1 MNDNK
6 QKDLQTAPEEYGRG
20 DYHYRYLIIGVF
32 FALICIVYIFSAI
45 RTQRLYGGKE
55 ADADDGYTER
65 YVTVQAVRGEIYDT
79 NGRVL
84 VSNEYSYSLI
94 YDYSA
99 MRKNYSEQNSDIIT
113 VIGLLDGTDCRAES
127 QCPFKGVYPN
137 ITFDVDI
144 LKNSTVKARLARI
157 IGEHSLEEDAPAAEI
172 AKAIAEKYAML
183 DSSGEPIYTPEETT
197 ELIRVRYEMEA
208 IRFSAVEPYVFGNG
222 IDMSIITA
230 VRELG
235 LRGVDV
241 KIDYSRVY
249 HYPGYASHILGRISR
264 ILAENAEYYSSL
276 GYPMTA
282 KVGISGCELAFEE
295 YLHGLDGEMKIV
307 EDKEGNIVSRE
318 ITKEPVAGKDIY
330 LTIDIFLQMAAED
343 ALADNIQYV
352 VEKSAAT
359 EGDLDGED
367 CNAGA
372 IVVQAAEGGA
382 ILAMGSYPTF
392 DLSTFNRDF
401 AELVNDPRSVYTNRA
416 LMGQYRPG
424 STAKI
429 GTSVAA
435 LAEPLYIDSALFT
448 SASKIETKGIYT
460 FYEDY
465 QPECWLYTDYHT
477 SHGSINMSRAI
488 SVSCNYFYYELGR
501 IMGIDRINKYFTI
514 FGMGQPTGIELA
526 ENVGV
531 LGNAAYK
538 QTLNIPLS
546 DRAWMPGDTLR
557 TAIGVGYSEHTPLQI
572 SNYISMIVNGGTR
585 YAAHLL
591 KEVRSFSG
599 EVIYSSVPEVKAEV
613 EISNAA
619 YNSIIEGMQGAL
631 SSSADLRSSFGDF
644 PAEIGAGGKTGT
656 AQTFSTASNNAVFVT
671 FAPLK
676 EPEIVVACVLE
687 RGAHGYN
694 ASWAAREVL
703 DRYFGLAAEEQVPI
717 E

>member
-1 MNDNK
+1 
-6 QKDLQTAPEEYGRG
+6 
-20 DYHYRYLIIGVF
+20 
-32 FALICIVYIFSAI
+32 
-45 RTQRLYGGKE
+45 
-55 ADADDGYTER
+55 
-65 YVTVQAVRGEIYDT
+65 
-79 NGRVL
+79 
-84 VSNEYSYSLI
+84 
-94 YDYSA
+94 
-99 MRKNYSEQNSDIIT
+99 
-113 VIGLLDGTDCRAES
+113 
-127 QCPFKGVYPN
+127 
-137 ITFDVDI
+137 
-144 LKNSTVKARLARI
+144 
-157 IGEHSLEEDAPAAEI
+157 
-172 AKAIAEKYAML
+172 
-183 DSSGEPIYTPEETT
+183 
-197 ELIRVRYEMEA
+197 
-208 IRFSAVEPYVFGNG
+208 
-222 IDMSIITA
+222 
-230 VRELG
+230 
-235 LRGVDV
+235 
-241 KIDYSRVY
+241 
-249 HYPGYASHILGRISR
+249 
-264 ILAENAEYYSSL
+264 
-276 GYPMTA
+276 
-282 KVGISGCELAFEE
+282 
-295 YLHGLDGEMKIV
+295 MKIV

-392 DLSTFNRDF
+392 DLTTFNRDF

-676 EPEIVVACVLE
+676 KPEIVVACVLE

>member
-6 QKDLQTAPEEYGRG
+6 QKEVHSSAEEYGRS
-20 DYHYRYLIIGVF
+20 DFFYRYLIIGVS
-32 FALICIVYIFSAI
+32 FALICIVYIFSAFRI
-45 RTQRLYGGKE
+45 QSLYGGKE
-55 ADADDGYTER
+55 VDADDGYTER
-65 YVTVQAVRGEIYDT
+65 YVKLQAVRGEIYDT
-79 NGRVL
+79 NGNIL
-84 VSNEYSYSLI
+84 VSNEYTYSLI

-99 MRKNYSEQNSDIIT
+99 MAKTYSEQNEDIIT
-113 VIGLLDGTDCRAES
+113 LVSLLADTDFRTES
-127 QCPFKGVYPN
+127 QCPFKGTYPN

-144 LKNSTVKARLARI
+144 LKNSTVKSRLARI
-157 IGEHSLEEDAPAAEI
+157 IGEYSLDEDAAASEI
-172 AKAIAEKYAML
+172 AEALAQKYAML
-183 DSSGEPIYTPEETT
+183 DASGEPKYTPEEMT

-208 IRFSAVEPYVFGNG
+208 IRFSAVEPYVFAEG
-222 IDMSIITA
+222 IDLALITS
-230 VRELG
+230 VRELAV
-235 LRGVDV
+235 RGADI
-241 KIDYSRVY
+241 KIDYSRAY

-264 ILAENAEYYSSL
+264 ILAEDAEYYSEL

-295 YLHGLDGEMKIV
+295 YLRGMDGEMKIV
-307 EDKEGNIVSRE
+307 EDADGNIVSRE
-318 ITKEPVAGKDIY
+318 VTKEPVPGKDIY
-330 LTIDIFLQMAAED
+330 LTIDIYLQMAAED
-343 ALADNIQYV
+343 ALADNIQLV
-352 VEKSAAT
+352 VDKAAAT

-367 CNAGA
+367 CDAGA
-372 IVVQAAEGGA
+372 IVVQSVNGGA

-392 DLSTFNRDF
+392 DISTFNQDF

-435 LAEPLYIDSALFT
+435 LAEPLYIDGALFT
-448 SASKIETKGIYT
+448 SSMKIDTKGIYT
-460 FYEDY
+460 YYEDY
-465 QPECWLYTDYHT
+465 QPECWLYTDYKT
-477 SHGSINMSRAI
+477 SHGPINMAKAI

-501 IMGIDRINKYFTI
+501 IMGIDRLNKYFSL
-514 FGMGQPTGIELA
+514 FGFGQATGIELA

-538 QTLNIPLS
+538 QTLNIPIS

-572 SNYISMIVNGGTR
+572 SNYISMIVGGGTR

-599 EVIYSSVPEVKAEV
+599 EVLYVSEPEIMAEV
-613 EISNAA
+613 EIADAA

-676 EPEIVVACVLE
+676 EPEIVVTCVLE

-703 DRYFGLAAEEQVPI
+703 DRYFGLVTEDNNPTE
-717 E
+717 

>member
-6 QKDLQTAPEEYGRG
+6 QKDLQAAPEEYGRG

-45 RTQRLYGGKE
+45 RTQRLYGGRE

-79 NGRVL
+79 NGCVL

-99 MRKNYSEQNSDIIT
+99 MHKNYSEQNSDIIT
-113 VIGLLDGTDCRAES
+113 VIGLLEGTSYRAES

-222 IDMSIITA
+222 VDMSIITA

-235 LRGVDV
+235 LRGVDI

-367 CNAGA
+367 CDAGA
-372 IVVQAAEGGA
+372 IVVQSAEGGA

-392 DLSTFNRDF
+392 DLATFNRDF

-435 LAEPLYIDSALFT
+435 LAEPLYVESALFT
-448 SASKIETKGIYT
+448 SASKLETKGIYT

-465 QPECWLYTDYHT
+465 QPECWLYTDYQT
-477 SHGSINMSRAI
+477 SHGSINMSKAI

-599 EVIYSSVPEVKAEV
+599 EVLYSSEPEVKAEV

-703 DRYFGLAAEEQVPI
+703 DRYFGLVTEETSPT

>member
-6 QKDLQTAPEEYGRG
+6 QKEQQQTEEYGRS
-20 DYHYRYLIIGVF
+20 DYFYRYMIIGVS
-32 FALICIVYIFSAI
+32 FALICIVYIFSAARI
-45 RTQRLYGGKE
+45 QRLYGGKE
-55 ADADDGYTER
+55 FDSDDGYSER
-65 YVTVQAVRGEIYDT
+65 YVALQAVRGEIYDT
-79 NGRVL
+79 NGVKL
-84 VSNEYSYSLI
+84 VSNEYTHSLI

-99 MRKNYSEQNSDIIT
+99 MAKTYSEQNEDIIT
-113 VIGLLDGTDCRAES
+113 ILSLLENTDYRTES
-127 QCPFKGVYPN
+127 QCPFKGVYPD
-137 ITFDVDI
+137 ITFDVEI
-144 LKNSTVKARLARI
+144 LKKSIVKSRLARI
-157 IGEHSLEEDAPAAEI
+157 IGDYSLEEDAPAADI
-172 AKAIAEKYAML
+172 AKAIAQKYSML
-183 DSSGEPIYTPEETT
+183 DSSGEPKYSPEEMT

-208 IRFSAVEPYVFGNG
+208 IRFSAVEPYVFAEG
-222 IDMSIITA
+222 IDLTVITA
-230 VRELG
+230 VRELA
-235 LRGVDV
+235 LRGADV
-241 KIDYSRVY
+241 KVDYSRVY

-264 ILAENAEYYSSL
+264 ILAEDAEYYSAL

-295 YLHGLDGEMKIV
+295 YLHGVDGEMKIV
-307 EDKEGNIVSRE
+307 EDAAGNIVSRE
-318 ITKEPVAGKDIY
+318 VTKEPVSGKDIY
-330 LTIDIFLQMAAED
+330 LTIDIFLQIAAEE
-343 ALADNIQYV
+343 ALADNIQRV
-352 VEKSAAT
+352 VDKAAAT

-367 CNAGA
+367 CDAGA
-372 IVVQAAEGGA
+372 IVVQSVNGGA

-392 DLSTFNRDF
+392 DISTFNQDF

-435 LAEPLYIDSALFT
+435 LAEPLYVDSALFT
-448 SASKIETKGIYT
+448 SSTKIETKGIYT
-460 FYEDY
+460 YYEDY
-465 QPECWLYTDYHT
+465 QPECWLYTDFKT
-477 SHGSINMSRAI
+477 SHGPINMSRAI
-488 SVSCNYFYYELGR
+488 SVSCNYFYYEIGR
-501 IMGIDRINKYFTI
+501 LMGIDRLNKYFTL
-514 FGMGQPTGIELA
+514 FGLGQPTGIELA

-538 QTLNIPLS
+538 QTLNIPIS

-572 SNYISMIVNGGTR
+572 SNYISMIVGGGTR
-585 YAAHLL
+585 YAVHLL
-591 KEVRSFSG
+591 KEVRSFSC
-599 EVIYSSVPEVKAEV
+599 EVLYVNEPEVKAEV
-613 EISNAA
+613 EISDVA

-676 EPEIVVACVLE
+676 DPEIVVACVLE

-703 DRYFGLAAEEQVPI
+703 DRYFGLVTEETNPT